1 VPRVRKKE
9 IARPTRLKLLVR
21 RQRRMLRPMA
31 LAAVSFVVVIAG
43 MMVVRSA
50 ETDGFAARLQKSFA
64 RSVDLRVQQIVI
76 NGRANT
82 PDDQLRAALG
92 VSVGDPILDFSVSR
106 ARDRI
111 ESLAWVAHVTVERR
125 LPGTVV
131 VDLQERRPF
140 AIWQEDHKFLL
151 IDRNGE
157 VVTNEAVEQFS
168 KLPLVVGTGAPAH
181 TAELLDDL
189 SKVADIADRVEA
201 AVRVGKRRWNLRL
214 KNGITVMLP
223 EEHQDLALAKLH
235 ELQQSLALLDR
246 PLIFVDLRL
255 RDHMTVRPRPTS
267 LVLPDPHP
275 LLSANRRAT

>member
-1 VPRVRKKE
+1 MPRVRKKE
-9 IARPTRLKLLVR
+9 IARPSRLKLLVR
-21 RQRRMLRPMA
+21 RQRRMLRPLT

-50 ETDGFAARLQKSFA
+50 ETGGFAARLQKSFA
-64 RSVDLRVQQIVI
+64 RGVDLRVQQIVVK
-76 NGRANT
+76 GRANT

-92 VSVGDPILDFSVSR
+92 VSVGDPILDFSVSG

-111 ESLAWVAHVTVERR
+111 ESLAWVAHVVVERR

-140 AIWQEDHKFLL
+140 AIWQKDHKFLL

-168 KLPLVVGTGAPAH
+168 KLPLVVGAGAPPHA
-181 TAELLDDL
+181 AELLDDL
-189 SKVADIADRVEA
+189 GKVADIADRVEA
-201 AVRVGKRRWNLRL
+201 AVRVGERRWNLRL

-235 ELQQSLALLDR
+235 ELQQSQALLDR

-255 RDHMTVRPRPTS
+255 PDRMTVRPRPTS

-275 LLSANRRAT
+275 LDSANRRAT

>member
-1 VPRVRKKE
+1 MPRVRKKE
-9 IARPTRLKLLVR
+9 IARPSRLKLLVR
-21 RQRRMLRPMA
+21 RQRRMLRPLT
-31 LAAVSFVVVIAG
+31 LAAGGFVVVIAC
-43 MMVVRSA
+43 MIVVRSA
-50 ETDGFAARLQKSFA
+50 ETGGVAARLQKSFA
-64 RSVDLRVQQIVI
+64 RGVDLRVQQIVI

-92 VSVGDPILDFSVSR
+92 VSVGDPILDFSVSG

-111 ESLAWVAHVTVERR
+111 ESLAWVAHVAVERR

-140 AIWQEDHKFLL
+140 AIWQKDHKFLL

-168 KLPLVVGTGAPAH
+168 KLPLVVGAGAPPHA
-181 TAELLDDL
+181 AELLDDL

-201 AVRVGKRRWNLRL
+201 AIRVGERRWNLRL
-214 KNGITVMLP
+214 KNGITIMLP

-235 ELQQSLALLDR
+235 ELEQSQALLDR

-255 RDHMTVRPRPTS
+255 PDRMTVRPRPTS

-275 LLSANRRAT
+275 LDSANRRAT